1 MRTTEAEA
9 SPSEFPEGPPIPP
22 ADGMSPIATG
32 RRPRKRLVLVI
43 VALVSL
49 ALAGL
54 ALRGGASFELSIGT
68 DMLDIER
75 GEAMIEQELTDA
87 GVPVDG
93 VTCPEREIQQGDV
106 FECTAEVDGQELR
119 IEVTQLD
126 AEGTIDFRPLQA
138 LLDAR
143 EVEKAG
149 AELLRGDS
157 STSLRLDCGTAVVL
171 VKDPGDTFEC
181 PATTSDGERG
191 TVVVTVEDVDGT
203 VSFEGR

>member
-22 ADGMSPIATG
+22 ADGPSPIATG

-43 VALVSL
+43 VALV
-49 ALAGL
+49 GL
-54 ALRGGASFELSIGT
+54 ALTGLALSGGASFKLSIGT
-68 DMLDIER
+68 EMLDIEQ

-87 GVPVDG
+87 GVPVEG
-93 VTCPEREIQQGDV
+93 VTCPEREIAQGDV
-106 FECTAEVDGQELR
+106 FECTAQIDGQQLR
-119 IEVTQLD
+119 IEVTQRD
-126 AEGTIDFRPLQA
+126 AEGTVDFRPLQA

-143 EVEKAG
+143 EIEKAG
-149 AELLRGDS
+149 AELLGADS
-157 STSLRLDCGTAVVL
+157 GTSLRLDCGTAVVL
-171 VKDPGDTFEC
+171 VKDPGATFEC

-191 TVVVTVEDVDGT
+191 TVVVTVEDVDGN